1 MLDPKD
7 TVRLRHMLDH
17 AREAVSLA
25 QSKTRSDLD
34 QDRLL
39 QLALVRLIEIVGE
52 AASRVTRETQS
63 QYPQILWPQVIGMRN
78 RLVHGYDSVDY
89 NILWQTIERDLPSL
103 ITNLQQINTE
113 SEG

>member
-7 TVRLRHMLDH
+7 AVRLHHMLDY
-17 AREAVSLA
+17 AREATSLV
-25 QSKTRSDLD
+25 QNKTRSDLD

-39 QLALVRLIEIVGE
+39 QLALVRVIEIIGE
-52 AASRVTRETQS
+52 AASRVTRDTQS

-89 NILWQTIERDLPSL
+89 NILWQTIEKDLPFL
-103 ITNLQQINTE
+103 IANLQQIDME
-113 SEG
+113 